1 VHRAAPYVGILP
13 GRYRYSGQTFG
24 ANRNKYRLIRVW
36 NAVEHFNQNPVRRDL
51 SKTMFSDH
59 TEENTLARLY
69 KLLVVG
75 ATFVAGAYIISAQS
89 MPSNSVREFTVNAQ
103 KFEFSPSVIKV
114 KRGDHV
120 RLTVMALDA
129 EHGFKLD
136 EFHIERK
143 VPKGEAVT
151 VDFTADQAG
160 DFSFQCSHFC
170 GMGHKNM
177 KGRLVVE

>member
-1 VHRAAPYVGILP
+1 MFHDDNREKTLP
-13 GRYRYSGQTFG
+13 KS
-24 ANRNKYRLIRVW
+24 
-36 NAVEHFNQNPVRRDL
+36 H
-51 SKTMFSDH
+51 
-59 TEENTLARLY
+59 

-75 ATFVAGAYIISAQS
+75 AAFVAGAYIVSAQS
-89 MPSNSVREFTVNAQ
+89 GPSNSVREFTVKAQ
-103 KFEFSPSVIKV
+103 KFEFLPSVIKV

-120 RLTVMALDA
+120 RLTVTALDA

-143 VPKGEAVT
+143 VPKGVAVT

-177 KGRLVVE
+177 KGRLTVE

>member
-1 VHRAAPYVGILP
+1 MSKPIFYDP
-13 GRYRYSGQTFG
+13 
-24 ANRNKYRLIRVW
+24 NK
-36 NAVEHFNQNPVRRDL
+36 
-51 SKTMFSDH
+51 
-59 TEENTLARLY
+59 ENTLPGLR

-75 ATFVAGAYIISAQS
+75 AAFVAGAYIISAQS
-89 MPSNSVREFTVNAQ
+89 APSNSVREFTVKAQ

-120 RLTVMALDA
+120 RLNVTALDA

-143 VPKGEAVT
+143 VPKGETVT

-170 GMGHKNM
+170 GMGHKHM
-177 KGRLVVE
+177 KGRLTVE

>member
-1 VHRAAPYVGILP
+1 MSKIMFHD
-13 GRYRYSGQTFG
+13 
-24 ANRNKYRLIRVW
+24 RNK
-36 NAVEHFNQNPVRRDL
+36 
-51 SKTMFSDH
+51 
-59 TEENTLARLY
+59 ENTLLRLHTV
-69 KLLVVG
+69 LVVV
-75 ATFVAGAYIISAQS
+75 AAFVAGAYSISAQS
-89 MPSNSVREFTVNAQ
+89 EPSNGVREFTVKAQ

-120 RLTVMALDA
+120 RLTVIALDA

-136 EFHIERK
+136 KFHIERK
-143 VPKGEAVT
+143 APKGESVT
-151 VDFTADQAG
+151 VDFTADQSG

>member
-1 VHRAAPYVGILP
+1 M
-13 GRYRYSGQTFG
+13 T
-24 ANRNKYRLIRVW
+24 
-36 NAVEHFNQNPVRRDL
+36 
-51 SKTMFSDH
+51 
-59 TEENTLARLY
+59 
-69 KLLVVG
+69 
-75 ATFVAGAYIISAQS
+75 GAYIILAQTA
-89 MPSNSVREFTVNAQ
+89 PSNNVREFTVKAQ
-103 KFEFSPSVIKV
+103 KFQFSPTVIKV
-114 KRGDHV
+114 KCGDHV

-160 DFSFQCSHFC
+160 DFSFRCSHFC

-177 KGRLVVE
+177 KGRLIVE

>member
-1 VHRAAPYVGILP
+1 MFHDHNKE
-13 GRYRYSGQTFG
+13 
-24 ANRNKYRLIRVW
+24 NRL
-36 NAVEHFNQNPVRRDL
+36 RRW
-51 SKTMFSDH
+51 H
-59 TEENTLARLY
+59 

-75 ATFVAGAYIISAQS
+75 AAFVAGAYITSAQS
-89 MPSNSVREFTVNAQ
+89 GPSNSVREFRITAQ

-120 RLTVMALDA
+120 RLTVTALDA

-136 EFHIERK
+136 GFHIERK

-151 VDFTADQAG
+151 VDFTADQVG

-177 KGRLVVE
+177 KGRLTVE

>member
-1 VHRAAPYVGILP
+1 
-13 GRYRYSGQTFG
+13 
-24 ANRNKYRLIRVW
+24 
-36 NAVEHFNQNPVRRDL
+36 L
-51 SKTMFSDH
+51 SKL
-59 TEENTLARLY
+59 TLH

-75 ATFVAGAYIISAQS
+75 AALVAGAYITSAQS
-89 MPSNSVREFTVNAQ
+89 GQSDSVREFKITAQ

-120 RLTVMALDA
+120 RLTVTALDA

-136 EFHIERK
+136 GFHIDRK

-160 DFSFQCSHFC
+160 EFSFQCSHFC
-170 GMGHKNM
+170 GMGHNNM
-177 KGRLVVE
+177 RGL